1 MVYRLRFL
9 VQLSRASVS
18 GLVESLELRSL
29 ASVIGLVDLRSLV
42 SLKASVFSLV
52 EGLGLR
58 SLGLGGG
65 VRFLVTT
72 FGFLWS
78 GAPNPHTSTF
88 RLEAKTIEKTSMPF
102 RGLTNMST
110 KS

>member
-58 SLGLGGG
+58 SLGLGG

>member
-18 GLVESLELRSL
+18 GLVERLELRSL

-65 VRFLVTT
+65 KVFGYHLRLFVVRSPKPSHLHLQT
-72 FGFLWS
+72 
-78 GAPNPHTSTF
+78 
-88 RLEAKTIEKTSMPF
+88 
-102 RGLTNMST
+102 
-110 KS
+110 

>member
-42 SLKASVFSLV
+42 SLKASVFSF
-52 EGLGLR
+52 
-58 SLGLGGG
+58 S
-65 VRFLVTT
+65 
-72 FGFLWS
+72 
-78 GAPNPHTSTF
+78 
-88 RLEAKTIEKTSMPF
+88 
-102 RGLTNMST
+102 
-110 KS
+110 